1 MCYFAYMVPDET
13 YLTVDEYAALLRIT
27 PQTVRRLIRG
37 GSLAVVK
44 VGGQYRIAKS
54 TIVSAHVESAAT
66 PIPKDRRAIA

>member
-1 MCYFAYMVPDET
+1 MTFDET
-13 YLTVDEYAALLRIT
+13 YLTVDEYATLLRIT

-54 TIVSAHVESAAT
+54 TIVSA
-66 PIPKDRRAIA
+66 PIDIGGTSKSDDQRAVAL

>member
-1 MCYFAYMVPDET
+1 MCYFLFMTSDEI
-13 YLTVDEYAALLRIT
+13 YLTVDEYATLLRIT

-54 TIVSAHVESAAT
+54 TIVSAPLESAGT
-66 PIPKDRRAIA
+66 PSSDDQRAIA